1 MSGAN
6 HKISWEMLAEI
17 CCSIETSLSKAQFD
31 LDKIPRETKVDG
43 GKICLPLCQLDC
55 VWFCFWPPQAS
66 QIQDSRRGSVAAISE
81 IEGCENPT
89 I

>member
-1 MSGAN
+1 MAGAS

-17 CCSIETSLSKAQFD
+17 CYSIETSLSKAQFD

-55 VWFCFWPPQAS
+55 VWFCFWLRLPRSRTPEEALLQQS
-66 QIQDSRRGSVAAISE
+66 QR
-81 IEGCENPT
+81 
-89 I
+89 